1 MNLDLRLFTESAS
14 KQLILLYVGF
24 EAWLLAALFC
34 QPGTWGDGVFGFQ
47 HQCLMCVCV
56 NMDSNTSVSDVC
68 V

>member
-34 QPGTWGDGVFGFQ
+34 QPGTNGGDGVFG
-47 HQCLMCVCV
+47 
-56 NMDSNTSVSDVC
+56 DSNTSVSDVC